1 VFSCCFRHSKQAVY
15 RCFNAI
21 FGKVGRI
28 ACDEVIIELFK
39 KKCLAL
45 LLYGTEACPMK
56 KYHIVSLQFVVN
68 TCFAKN
74 FNTRSKDVIK
84 DCQFYFNC
92 DSVFDCVTKR
102 TNKFL
107 CKYAQVENVLC
118 VTICSL

>member
-1 VFSCCFRHSKQAVY
+1 
-15 RCFNAI
+15 
-21 FGKVGRI
+21 
-28 ACDEVIIELFK
+28 
-39 KKCLAL
+39 
-45 LLYGTEACPMK
+45 MK
-56 KYHIVSLQFVVN
+56 KYHIASLQFVVN

-74 FNTRSKDVIK
+74 FNTRSKDVIN

-92 DSVFDCVTKR
+92 DSVSDCVTKK